1 MNSSPIKNL
10 LSFSLIMRS
19 IFLSNSHFR
28 IELIYAKYSAMIVEK
43 HKIQSDQPVI
53 KQLDEAA
60 INRIAAGEVIERPSS
75 AVKELIE
82 NSIDAGATNILVD
95 VSDGG
100 KTLIRVTDDGCG
112 MTPTDLPLAVSRHAT
127 SKLKS
132 NDLFN
137 ISTFGFRGEALPSLG
152 AVSRL
157 NIKTK
162 GVKTEAAELTVD
174 AGLVSKIKPIALNRG
189 AVIELRDLFYAT
201 PARLKFLR
209 TDRTE
214 LKEINKI
221 IKSLSIAYPSI
232 SFKLRDISQ
241 NKDRLLF
248 SVVSETGAPE
258 EALKQRIS
266 RVLDQSF
273 IDNSCV
279 IKAERE
285 NFKLSGFVAL
295 PTFSRGST
303 NLQHI
308 YINQRPVKDKILIGA
323 VRAAYSDFLAKDRYP
338 AVVLF
343 LECNP
348 QFVDVNVHP
357 SKLEVRFR
365 EPGVV
370 RGLVISAI
378 RHALA
383 EAGHRSSSTIAG
395 AALGAI
401 QVNNSF
407 PKSLYQMDLDKSYP
421 VKLPPNEF
429 PESPETSQIDNV
441 RNQKFEELKT
451 PTGGFI
457 DNDREDQ
464 LSSQHPLGAARGQV
478 HENYIIAQTED
489 SVVIV
494 DQHAAHERLVYE
506 KLKKQME
513 ASSVVRQVLLIPEII
528 ELSSSDI
535 SSLIAEKEQLLKS
548 GLVLEEF
555 GENAVIIHETPALLG
570 DFNVESL
577 ILDILDELSN
587 SGNSEKLEEEITA
600 ILSRKACHGSI
611 RSGRRL
617 NQEEMNA
624 LLREMEVTPYSGQ
637 CNHGRPT
644 YIELKLKDIERLFGR
659 T

>member
-1 MNSSPIKNL
+1 
-10 LSFSLIMRS
+10 
-19 IFLSNSHFR
+19 
-28 IELIYAKYSAMIVEK
+28 MIVEK
-43 HKIQSDQPVI
+43 HKIQHNQPVI

-82 NSIDAGATNILVD
+82 NSIDAGATSILVD
-95 VSDGG
+95 VADGG

-127 SKLKS
+127 SKLNS

-162 GVKTEAAELTVD
+162 GMETDAAELTVD
-174 AGLVSKIKPIALNRG
+174 AGIISKIKPIALNQG

-214 LKEINKI
+214 LQEINKI
-221 IKSLSIAYPSI
+221 VKSLSIAYPYI

-248 SVVSETGAPE
+248 NTASETGANNT
-258 EALKQRIS
+258 ALKKRIS
-266 RVLDQSF
+266 RVLDPSF
-273 IDNSCV
+273 VENSCA

-285 NFKLSGFVAL
+285 NFKLSGYAAL

-308 YINQRPVKDKILIGA
+308 FINQRPVKDKILIGA
-323 VRAAYSDFLAKDRYP
+323 VKAAYSDFLAKDRYP

-343 LECNP
+343 LECDP
-348 QFVDVNVHP
+348 HFVDVNVHP

-365 EPGVV
+365 EPGLV

-383 EAGHRSSSTIAG
+383 EAGHRASSTIAG
-395 AALGAI
+395 SALGAI
-401 QVNNSF
+401 KVNNSF
-407 PKSLYQMDLDKSYP
+407 PSSVYQRE
-421 VKLPPNEF
+421 PNKNSFRNLAPDSIFKRVE
-429 PESPETSQIDNV
+429 PDQIDSFGNK
-441 RNQKFEELKT
+441 QFEELKT
-451 PTGGFI
+451 PTGSLGN
-457 DNDREDQ
+457 NDSEDQ
-464 LSSQHPLGAARGQV
+464 LSSQFPLGAARGQV

-506 KLKKQME
+506 KLKKQMA
-513 ASSVVRQVLLIPEII
+513 ASSVARQVLLIPEII

-535 SSLIAEKEQLLKS
+535 TTLITAKAQLFKS

-555 GENAVIIHETPALLG
+555 GDNAIIVHETPALLG
-570 DFNVESL
+570 DFNVKSL
-577 ILDILDELSN
+577 ILDIMDELSN
-587 SGNSEKLEEEITA
+587 SGNSKKLEEEITS
-600 ILSRKACHGSI
+600 ILSRTACHGSI

>member
-1 MNSSPIKNL
+1 MI
-10 LSFSLIMRS
+10 
-19 IFLSNSHFR
+19 
-28 IELIYAKYSAMIVEK
+28 IEE
-43 HKIQSDQPVI
+43 HKIQISQPVI

-82 NSIDAGATNILVD
+82 NSIDAGATNIDID
-95 VSDGG
+95 VADGG

-112 MTPTDLPLAVSRHAT
+112 MMPADLPLAVSRHAT
-127 SKLKS
+127 SKLNS

-189 AVIELRDLFYAT
+189 TVIELRDLFYAT

-214 LKEINKI
+214 LQEINKI

-248 SVVSETGAPE
+248 NVVSEKGVPE

-279 IKAERE
+279 VKAERE

-295 PTFSRGST
+295 PTYSRGST
-303 NLQHI
+303 NLQNI

-323 VRAAYSDFLAKDRYP
+323 IRAAYSDFLAKDRYP

-348 QFVDVNVHP
+348 KLVDVNVHP

-401 QVNNSF
+401 QANNTV
-407 PKSLYQMDLDKSYP
+407 PKSLYQMDLNKNSSE
-421 VKLPPNEF
+421 KIPPSGFLET
-429 PESPETSQIDNV
+429 SETSQIDNV
-441 RNQKFEELKT
+441 RNQKFNELKT
-451 PTGGFI
+451 PTGAFI
-457 DNDREDQ
+457 DHNREDH
-464 LSSQHPLGAARGQV
+464 LASQHPLGAARGQV

-513 ASSVVRQVLLIPEII
+513 ASNVVRQVLLIPEII
-528 ELSSSDI
+528 DLSNSDI
-535 SSLIAEKEQLLKS
+535 SILIDKKEQLLKS

-570 DFNVESL
+570 DFNVKSL
-577 ILDILDELSN
+577 ILDILDELSKN
-587 SGNSEKLEEEITA
+587 GSSEKLEEEITS

>member
-1 MNSSPIKNL
+1 
-10 LSFSLIMRS
+10 
-19 IFLSNSHFR
+19 
-28 IELIYAKYSAMIVEK
+28 MIVEK
-43 HKIQSDQPVI
+43 HKIQHNQPVI

-82 NSIDAGATNILVD
+82 NSIDAGATSILVD
-95 VSDGG
+95 VADGG

-112 MTPTDLPLAVSRHAT
+112 MTPADLPLAVSRHAT
-127 SKLKS
+127 SKLNS

-162 GVKTEAAELTVD
+162 GMETDAAELTVD
-174 AGLVSKIKPIALNRG
+174 AGIISKIKPIALNQG

-214 LKEINKI
+214 LQEINKI
-221 IKSLSIAYPSI
+221 VKSLSIAYPYI

-248 SVVSETGAPE
+248 DTASETGANDT
-258 EALKQRIS
+258 ALKKRIS
-266 RVLDQSF
+266 RVLDPSF
-273 IDNSCV
+273 VENSCV

-285 NFKLSGFVAL
+285 NFKLSGYAAL

-308 YINQRPVKDKILIGA
+308 FINQRPVKDKILIGA
-323 VRAAYSDFLAKDRYP
+323 VKAAYSDFLAKDRYP

-343 LECNP
+343 LECDP
-348 QFVDVNVHP
+348 HFVDVNVHP

-365 EPGVV
+365 EPGLV

-383 EAGHRSSSTIAG
+383 EAGHRASSTIAG
-395 AALGAI
+395 TALGAI
-401 QVNNSF
+401 KVNNSF
-407 PKSLYQMDLDKSYP
+407 PSSVYQRE
-421 VKLPPNEF
+421 PNKNSFRNLAPDSIFKRVE
-429 PESPETSQIDNV
+429 PDQIDSFG
-441 RNQKFEELKT
+441 NQQFEELKT
-451 PTGGFI
+451 PTGSLGN
-457 DNDREDQ
+457 NDSEDQ
-464 LSSQHPLGAARGQV
+464 LSSQFPLGAARGQV

-506 KLKKQME
+506 KLKKQMA
-513 ASSVVRQVLLIPEII
+513 ASSVARQVLLIPEII

-535 SSLIAEKEQLLKS
+535 TTLITAKAQLFKS

-555 GENAVIIHETPALLG
+555 GDNAIIVHETPALLG
-570 DFNVESL
+570 DFNVKSL
-577 ILDILDELSN
+577 ILDIMDELSN
-587 SGNSEKLEEEITA
+587 SGNSKKLEEEITS
-600 ILSRKACHGSI
+600 ILSRTACHGSI

>member
-1 MNSSPIKNL
+1 
-10 LSFSLIMRS
+10 
-19 IFLSNSHFR
+19 
-28 IELIYAKYSAMIVEK
+28 MIVEK
-43 HKIQSDQPVI
+43 HKIQNVQPVI

-75 AVKELIE
+75 AIKELIE
-82 NSIDAGATNILVD
+82 NSIDAGAKNIDVD
-95 VSDGG
+95 VADGG
-100 KTLIRVTDDGCG
+100 KTLIRVIDDGCG
-112 MTPTDLPLAVSRHAT
+112 MTPADLPLAVSRHAT
-127 SKLKS
+127 SKLNS

-162 GVKTEAAELTVD
+162 GVKTEAAELTID
-174 AGLVSKIKPIALNRG
+174 AGLVSKIKPIALNKG
-189 AVIELRDLFYAT
+189 TVIELRDLFYAT

-214 LKEINKI
+214 LQEINKI

-232 SFKLRDISQ
+232 SFKLRDISN

-248 SVVSETGAPE
+248 NVVSEKGVPE

-273 IDNSCV
+273 IDNSCMV
-279 IKAERE
+279 KADRE
-285 NFKLSGFVAL
+285 NFRLSGFVAL

-343 LECNP
+343 LECHP

-395 AALGAI
+395 AALGAL
-401 QVNNSF
+401 QANNTF
-407 PKSLYQMDLDKSYP
+407 PKSLYQMDLNKNGP
-421 VKLPPNEF
+421 AKLSLNRLL
-429 PESPETSQIDNV
+429 ESPETSQIDRV
-441 RNQKFEELKT
+441 IDQEFDELKA
-451 PTGGFI
+451 PNGSFI
-457 DNDREDQ
+457 DNDIKDQ
-464 LSSQHPLGAARGQV
+464 KSSQYPLGAARGQV

-528 ELSSSDI
+528 ELSNSDI
-535 SSLIAEKEQLLKS
+535 SILIDKKKQLLKY
-548 GLVLEEF
+548 GLILEEF
-555 GENAVIIHETPALLG
+555 GENAIVIRETPAILG

-587 SGNSEKLEEEITA
+587 SENSEKLHEQITS
-600 ILSRKACHGSI
+600 ILSRKACHASI

-624 LLREMEVTPYSGQ
+624 LLREMEITPYSGQ

>member
-1 MNSSPIKNL
+1 
-10 LSFSLIMRS
+10 
-19 IFLSNSHFR
+19 
-28 IELIYAKYSAMIVEK
+28 MIIEK
-43 HKIQSDQPVI
+43 HKMQIVQPVI

-82 NSIDAGATNILVD
+82 NSIDAGAKNIDVD
-95 VSDGG
+95 VADGG
-100 KTLIRVTDDGCG
+100 KTLIRIIDDGCG
-112 MTPTDLPLAVSRHAT
+112 MTPTDLPLAISRHAT

-152 AVSRL
+152 AVGRL

-162 GVKTEAAELTVD
+162 GVKSEAAELTVD
-174 AGLVSKIKPIALNRG
+174 AGLVSKIKPIALNKG

-214 LKEINKI
+214 LQEINKI
-221 IKSLSIAYPSI
+221 IKGLSIAYPSI
-232 SFKLRDISQ
+232 SFKLRDISH

-248 SVVSETGAPE
+248 NVVSEKGVPE

-266 RVLDQSF
+266 SVLDQSF

-279 IKAERE
+279 VKAERE

-295 PTFSRGST
+295 PTYSRGST

-308 YINQRPVKDKILIGA
+308 YINQRPVKDKILVGA

-348 QFVDVNVHP
+348 KFVDVNVHP

-401 QVNNSF
+401 QANNTV
-407 PKSLYQMDLDKSYP
+407 PKSLYQIPCFVLG
-421 VKLPPNEF
+421 L
-429 PESPETSQIDNV
+429 SQ
-441 RNQKFEELKT
+441 E
-451 PTGGFI
+451 
-457 DNDREDQ
+457 
-464 LSSQHPLGAARGQV
+464 H
-478 HENYIIAQTED
+478 
-489 SVVIV
+489 
-494 DQHAAHERLVYE
+494 
-506 KLKKQME
+506 
-513 ASSVVRQVLLIPEII
+513 
-528 ELSSSDI
+528 
-535 SSLIAEKEQLLKS
+535 
-548 GLVLEEF
+548 
-555 GENAVIIHETPALLG
+555 
-570 DFNVESL
+570 
-577 ILDILDELSN
+577 
-587 SGNSEKLEEEITA
+587 
-600 ILSRKACHGSI
+600 
-611 RSGRRL
+611 
-617 NQEEMNA
+617 
-624 LLREMEVTPYSGQ
+624 
-637 CNHGRPT
+637 
-644 YIELKLKDIERLFGR
+644 
-659 T
+659 

>member
-1 MNSSPIKNL
+1 
-10 LSFSLIMRS
+10 
-19 IFLSNSHFR
+19 
-28 IELIYAKYSAMIVEK
+28 
-43 HKIQSDQPVI
+43 
-53 KQLDEAA
+53 
-60 INRIAAGEVIERPSS
+60 
-75 AVKELIE
+75 
-82 NSIDAGATNILVD
+82 
-95 VSDGG
+95 
-100 KTLIRVTDDGCG
+100 

-127 SKLKS
+127 SKLNS

-162 GVKTEAAELTVD
+162 GMETDAAELTVD
-174 AGLVSKIKPIALNRG
+174 AGIISKIKPIALNQG

-214 LKEINKI
+214 LQEINKI
-221 IKSLSIAYPSI
+221 VKSLSIAYPYI

-248 SVVSETGAPE
+248 NTASETGANNT
-258 EALKQRIS
+258 ALKKRIS
-266 RVLDQSF
+266 RVLDPSF
-273 IDNSCV
+273 VENSCV

-285 NFKLSGFVAL
+285 NFKLSGYAAL

-308 YINQRPVKDKILIGA
+308 FINQRPVKDKILIGA
-323 VRAAYSDFLAKDRYP
+323 VKAAYSDFLAKDRYP

-343 LECNP
+343 LECDP
-348 QFVDVNVHP
+348 HFVDVNVHP

-365 EPGVV
+365 EPGLV

-383 EAGHRSSSTIAG
+383 EAGHRASSTIAG
-395 AALGAI
+395 TALGAI
-401 QVNNSF
+401 KVNNSF
-407 PKSLYQMDLDKSYP
+407 PSSVYQRE
-421 VKLPPNEF
+421 PNKNSFRNLAPDSIFKRVE
-429 PESPETSQIDNV
+429 PDQIDSFG
-441 RNQKFEELKT
+441 NQQFEELKT
-451 PTGGFI
+451 PTGSLVN
-457 DNDREDQ
+457 NDSEDQ
-464 LSSQHPLGAARGQV
+464 LSSQFPLGAARGQV

-506 KLKKQME
+506 KLKKQIA
-513 ASSVVRQVLLIPEII
+513 ASSVARQVLLIPEII

-535 SSLIAEKEQLLKS
+535 TTLITAKAQLFKS

-555 GENAVIIHETPALLG
+555 GDNAIIVHETPALLG
-570 DFNVESL
+570 DFNVKSL
-577 ILDILDELSN
+577 ILDIMDELSN
-587 SGNSEKLEEEITA
+587 SGNSKKLEEEITS
-600 ILSRKACHGSI
+600 ILSRTACHGSI

>member
-1 MNSSPIKNL
+1 
-10 LSFSLIMRS
+10 
-19 IFLSNSHFR
+19 
-28 IELIYAKYSAMIVEK
+28 MIVEK
-43 HKIQSDQPVI
+43 HKIQHNQPVI

-82 NSIDAGATNILVD
+82 NSIDAGATSILVD
-95 VSDGG
+95 VADGG

-112 MTPTDLPLAVSRHAT
+112 MTPADLPLAVSRHAT
-127 SKLKS
+127 SKLNS

-162 GVKTEAAELTVD
+162 GMETDAAELTVD
-174 AGLVSKIKPIALNRG
+174 AGIISKIKPIALNQG

-214 LKEINKI
+214 LQEINKI
-221 IKSLSIAYPSI
+221 VKSLSIAYPYI

-248 SVVSETGAPE
+248 NTASETGANNT
-258 EALKQRIS
+258 ALKKRIS
-266 RVLDQSF
+266 RVLDPSF
-273 IDNSCV
+273 VENSCV

-285 NFKLSGFVAL
+285 NFKLSGYAAL

-308 YINQRPVKDKILIGA
+308 FINQRPVKDKILIGA
-323 VRAAYSDFLAKDRYP
+323 VKAAYSDFLAKDRYP

-343 LECNP
+343 LECDP
-348 QFVDVNVHP
+348 HFVDVNVHP

-365 EPGVV
+365 EPGLV

-383 EAGHRSSSTIAG
+383 EAGHRASSTIAG
-395 AALGAI
+395 TALGAI
-401 QVNNSF
+401 KVNNSF
-407 PKSLYQMDLDKSYP
+407 PSSVYQRE
-421 VKLPPNEF
+421 PNKNSFRNLAPDSIFKRVE
-429 PESPETSQIDNV
+429 PDQIDSFG
-441 RNQKFEELKT
+441 NQQFEELKT
-451 PTGGFI
+451 PTGSLGN
-457 DNDREDQ
+457 NDSEDQ
-464 LSSQHPLGAARGQV
+464 LSSQFPLGAARGQV

-506 KLKKQME
+506 KLKKQMA
-513 ASSVVRQVLLIPEII
+513 ASSVARQVLLIPEII

-535 SSLIAEKEQLLKS
+535 TTLITAKAQLFKS

-555 GENAVIIHETPALLG
+555 GDNAIIVHETPALLG
-570 DFNVESL
+570 DFNVKSL
-577 ILDILDELSN
+577 ILDIMDELSN
-587 SGNSEKLEEEITA
+587 SGNSKKLEEEITS
-600 ILSRKACHGSI
+600 ILSRTACHGSI

>member
-1 MNSSPIKNL
+1 
-10 LSFSLIMRS
+10 
-19 IFLSNSHFR
+19 
-28 IELIYAKYSAMIVEK
+28 MIVDK
-43 HKIQSDQPVI
+43 HKIQNVQPVI

-75 AVKELIE
+75 AIKELIE
-82 NSIDAGATNILVD
+82 NSIDAGAKNIDVD
-95 VSDGG
+95 VADGG
-100 KTLIRVTDDGCG
+100 KTLIRVIDDGCG
-112 MTPTDLPLAVSRHAT
+112 MTPADLPLAVSRHAT
-127 SKLKS
+127 SKLNS

-162 GVKTEAAELTVD
+162 GVKTEAAELTID
-174 AGLVSKIKPIALNRG
+174 AGLVSKIKPIALNKG
-189 AVIELRDLFYAT
+189 TVIELRDLFYAT

-214 LKEINKI
+214 LQEINKI

-232 SFKLRDISQ
+232 SFKLRDISN

-248 SVVSETGAPE
+248 NVVSEKGVPE

-273 IDNSCV
+273 IDNSCMV
-279 IKAERE
+279 KADRE
-285 NFKLSGFVAL
+285 NFRLSGFVAL

-343 LECNP
+343 LECHP

-378 RHALA
+378 RYALA

-395 AALGAI
+395 AALGAL
-401 QVNNSF
+401 QANNTF
-407 PKSLYQMDLDKSYP
+407 PKSLYQMDLNKNGP
-421 VKLPPNEF
+421 AKLSLNRLL
-429 PESPETSQIDNV
+429 ESPETSQIDRV
-441 RNQKFEELKT
+441 IDQEFDELKA
-451 PTGGFI
+451 PNGSFI
-457 DNDREDQ
+457 DNDIKDQ
-464 LSSQHPLGAARGQV
+464 KSSQYPLGAARGQV

-528 ELSSSDI
+528 ELSNSDI
-535 SSLIAEKEQLLKS
+535 SILIDKKEQLLKY

-555 GENAVIIHETPALLG
+555 GENAIIIRETPAILG

-587 SGNSEKLEEEITA
+587 SENSEKLHEQITS

-624 LLREMEVTPYSGQ
+624 LLREMEITPYSGQ

>member
-1 MNSSPIKNL
+1 
-10 LSFSLIMRS
+10 
-19 IFLSNSHFR
+19 
-28 IELIYAKYSAMIVEK
+28 MIVEK
-43 HKIQSDQPVI
+43 HKIQHNQPVI

-82 NSIDAGATNILVD
+82 NSIDAGATSILVD
-95 VSDGG
+95 VADGG

-112 MTPTDLPLAVSRHAT
+112 MTPADLPLAVSRHAT
-127 SKLKS
+127 SKLNS

-162 GVKTEAAELTVD
+162 GMETDAAELTVD
-174 AGLVSKIKPIALNRG
+174 AGIISKIKPIALNQG

-214 LKEINKI
+214 LQEINKI
-221 IKSLSIAYPSI
+221 VKSLSIAYPYI
-232 SFKLRDISQ
+232 SFKLRDISH

-248 SVVSETGAPE
+248 DTASETGANDT
-258 EALKQRIS
+258 ALKKRIS
-266 RVLDQSF
+266 RVLDPSF
-273 IDNSCV
+273 VENSCV

-285 NFKLSGFVAL
+285 NFKLSGYAAL

-308 YINQRPVKDKILIGA
+308 FINQRPVKDKILIGA
-323 VRAAYSDFLAKDRYP
+323 VKAAYSDFLAKDRYP

-343 LECNP
+343 LECDP
-348 QFVDVNVHP
+348 HFVDANVHP

-365 EPGVV
+365 EPGLV

-383 EAGHRSSSTIAG
+383 EAGHRASSTIAG
-395 AALGAI
+395 TALGAI
-401 QVNNSF
+401 KVNNSF
-407 PKSLYQMDLDKSYP
+407 PSSVYQRE
-421 VKLPPNEF
+421 PNKNSFRNLAPDSIFKRVE
-429 PESPETSQIDNV
+429 PDQIDSFG
-441 RNQKFEELKT
+441 NQQFEELKT
-451 PTGGFI
+451 PTGSLAN
-457 DNDREDQ
+457 NDSEDQ
-464 LSSQHPLGAARGQV
+464 LSSQFPLGAARGQV

-506 KLKKQME
+506 KLKKQMA
-513 ASSVVRQVLLIPEII
+513 ASSVARQVLLIPEII

-535 SSLIAEKEQLLKS
+535 TTLITAKAQLFKS

-555 GENAVIIHETPALLG
+555 GDNAIIVHETPALLG
-570 DFNVESL
+570 DFNVKSL
-577 ILDILDELSN
+577 ILDIMDELSN
-587 SGNSEKLEEEITA
+587 SGNSKKLEEEITS
-600 ILSRKACHGSI
+600 ILSRTACHGSI

>member
-1 MNSSPIKNL
+1 
-10 LSFSLIMRS
+10 
-19 IFLSNSHFR
+19 
-28 IELIYAKYSAMIVEK
+28 MIVEK
-43 HKIQSDQPVI
+43 HKIQHNQPVI

-82 NSIDAGATNILVD
+82 NSIDAGATSILVD
-95 VSDGG
+95 VADGG

-127 SKLKS
+127 SKLNS

-162 GVKTEAAELTVD
+162 GMETDAAELTVD
-174 AGLVSKIKPIALNRG
+174 AGIISKIKPIALNQG

-214 LKEINKI
+214 LQEINKI
-221 IKSLSIAYPSI
+221 VKSLSIAYPYI

-248 SVVSETGAPE
+248 NTASETGANNT
-258 EALKQRIS
+258 ALKKRIS
-266 RVLDQSF
+266 RVLDPSF
-273 IDNSCV
+273 VENSCV

-285 NFKLSGFVAL
+285 NFKLSGYAAL

-308 YINQRPVKDKILIGA
+308 FINQRPVKDKILIGA
-323 VRAAYSDFLAKDRYP
+323 VKAAYSDFLAKDRYP

-343 LECNP
+343 LECDP
-348 QFVDVNVHP
+348 HFVDVNVHP

-365 EPGVV
+365 EPGLV

-383 EAGHRSSSTIAG
+383 EAGHRASSTIAG
-395 AALGAI
+395 TALGAI
-401 QVNNSF
+401 KVNNSF
-407 PKSLYQMDLDKSYP
+407 PSSVYQRE
-421 VKLPPNEF
+421 PNKNSFRNLAPDSIFKRVE
-429 PESPETSQIDNV
+429 PDQIDSFG
-441 RNQKFEELKT
+441 NQQFEELKT
-451 PTGGFI
+451 PTGSLAN
-457 DNDREDQ
+457 NDSEDQ
-464 LSSQHPLGAARGQV
+464 LSSQFPLGAARGQV

-506 KLKKQME
+506 KLKKQMA
-513 ASSVVRQVLLIPEII
+513 ASSVARQVLLIPEII

-535 SSLIAEKEQLLKS
+535 TTLITAKAQLFKS

-555 GENAVIIHETPALLG
+555 GENAIIVHETPALLG
-570 DFNVESL
+570 DFNVKSL
-577 ILDILDELSN
+577 ILDIMDELSN
-587 SGNSEKLEEEITA
+587 SGNSKKLEEEITS
-600 ILSRKACHGSI
+600 ILSRTACHGSI

>member
-1 MNSSPIKNL
+1 
-10 LSFSLIMRS
+10 
-19 IFLSNSHFR
+19 
-28 IELIYAKYSAMIVEK
+28 MIVEK
-43 HKIQSDQPVI
+43 HKIQNDQPVI

-82 NSIDAGATNILVD
+82 NSIDAGATSILVD
-95 VSDGG
+95 VADGG

-127 SKLKS
+127 SKLNS

-162 GVKTEAAELTVD
+162 GMETDAAELTID
-174 AGLVSKIKPIALNRG
+174 AGIISKIKPIALNQG
-189 AVIELRDLFYAT
+189 SVIELRDLFYAT

-214 LKEINKI
+214 LQEINKI
-221 IKSLSIAYPSI
+221 VKSLSIAYPYI

-248 SVVSETGAPE
+248 NTASETGANDA
-258 EALKQRIS
+258 ALKKRIS
-266 RVLDQSF
+266 TVVDSSF
-273 IDNSCV
+273 VENSCA

-285 NFKLSGFVAL
+285 NFKLSGYAAL
-295 PTFSRGST
+295 PTFFFFLT

-308 YINQRPVKDKILIGA
+308 FINQRPVKDKILIGA
-323 VRAAYSDFLAKDRYP
+323 VKAAYSDFLAKDRYP

-348 QFVDVNVHP
+348 HFVDVNVHP

-365 EPGVV
+365 EPGIV

-383 EAGHRSSSTIAG
+383 EAGHRASSTIAG
-395 AALGAI
+395 TALGAI
-401 QVNNSF
+401 KVKNFF
-407 PKSLYQMDLDKSYP
+407 PNSLYQMDQNKNGFGNPAPDSI
-421 VKLPPNEF
+421 F
-429 PESPETSQIDNV
+429 ESVEPSQIDSFG
-441 RNQKFEELKT
+441 NQQFKELET
-451 PTGGFI
+451 PTGSFAN
-457 DNDREDQ
+457 NDSEGQ
-464 LSSQHPLGAARGQV
+464 LSSQFPLGAARGQV
-478 HENYIIAQTED
+478 HENYIIAQTKD

-494 DQHAAHERLVYE
+494 DQHAAHERLIYE
-506 KLKKQME
+506 KLKKQMA
-513 ASSVVRQVLLIPEII
+513 ASSVTRQVLLIPEII

-535 SSLIAEKEQLLKS
+535 TILIVAKAQLFKT

-555 GENAVIIHETPALLG
+555 GDNAIIVHETPALLG
-570 DFNVESL
+570 DFNVKSL

-587 SGNSEKLEEEITA
+587 SGNSKKLEEEITS

>member
-1 MNSSPIKNL
+1 
-10 LSFSLIMRS
+10 
-19 IFLSNSHFR
+19 
-28 IELIYAKYSAMIVEK
+28 MIIEK
-43 HKIQSDQPVI
+43 HKIQSGQPVI

-82 NSIDAGATNILVD
+82 NSIDAGATNIDID
-95 VSDGG
+95 VADGG

-112 MTPTDLPLAVSRHAT
+112 MMPADLPLAVSRHAT
-127 SKLKS
+127 SKLNS

-157 NIKTK
+157 NIKAK

-214 LKEINKI
+214 LQEINKI

-248 SVVSETGAPE
+248 NVVSEKGVPE

-279 IKAERE
+279 VKAERE

-295 PTFSRGST
+295 PTYSRGST
-303 NLQHI
+303 NLQNI

-323 VRAAYSDFLAKDRYP
+323 IRAAYSDFLAKDRYP

-348 QFVDVNVHP
+348 KFVDVNVHP

-401 QVNNSF
+401 QANNTV
-407 PKSLYQMDLDKSYP
+407 PKSLYQMDLNKNGSA
-421 VKLPPNEF
+421 KIPPIGFLET
-429 PESPETSQIDNV
+429 SETSQIDNV
-441 RNQKFEELKT
+441 RNQKFNELKT
-451 PTGGFI
+451 PTGAFI
-457 DNDREDQ
+457 DHNREDH
-464 LSSQHPLGAARGQV
+464 LASQHPLGAARGQV

-513 ASSVVRQVLLIPEII
+513 ASNVVRQVLLIPEII
-528 ELSSSDI
+528 DLSNSDI
-535 SSLIAEKEQLLKS
+535 SILIDKKEQLLKS

-570 DFNVESL
+570 DFNVKSL
-577 ILDILDELSN
+577 ILDILDELSKN
-587 SGNSEKLEEEITA
+587 GSSEKLEEEITS

>member
-1 MNSSPIKNL
+1 MI
-10 LSFSLIMRS
+10 
-19 IFLSNSHFR
+19 
-28 IELIYAKYSAMIVEK
+28 IEE
-43 HKIQSDQPVI
+43 HKIQSGQPVI

-82 NSIDAGATNILVD
+82 NSIDAGATNIDID
-95 VSDGG
+95 VADGG

-112 MTPTDLPLAVSRHAT
+112 MMPAYLPLAVSRHAT
-127 SKLKS
+127 SKLNS

-189 AVIELRDLFYAT
+189 TVIELRDLFYAT

-214 LKEINKI
+214 LQEINKI

-248 SVVSETGAPE
+248 NVVSEKGVPE

-279 IKAERE
+279 VKAERE

-295 PTFSRGST
+295 PTYSRGST
-303 NLQHI
+303 NLQNI

-323 VRAAYSDFLAKDRYP
+323 IRAAYSDFLAKDRYP

-343 LECNP
+343 LKCNP
-348 QFVDVNVHP
+348 KLVDVNVHP

-401 QVNNSF
+401 QANNTV
-407 PKSLYQMDLDKSYP
+407 PKSLYQMDLNKNSSA
-421 VKLPPNEF
+421 KIPPSGFLET
-429 PESPETSQIDNV
+429 SETSQIDNV
-441 RNQKFEELKT
+441 RNQKFNELKT
-451 PTGGFI
+451 PTGAFI
-457 DNDREDQ
+457 DHNREDH
-464 LSSQHPLGAARGQV
+464 LASQHPLGAARGQV

-513 ASSVVRQVLLIPEII
+513 ASNVGRQVLLIPEII
-528 ELSSSDI
+528 DLSNSDVSI
-535 SSLIAEKEQLLKS
+535 LIDKKEQLLKS

-570 DFNVESL
+570 DFNVKSL
-577 ILDILDELSN
+577 ILDILDELSKN
-587 SGNSEKLEEEITA
+587 GSSEKLEEEITS

>member
-1 MNSSPIKNL
+1 
-10 LSFSLIMRS
+10 
-19 IFLSNSHFR
+19 
-28 IELIYAKYSAMIVEK
+28 MIVEK
-43 HKIQSDQPVI
+43 HKIQHNQPVI

-82 NSIDAGATNILVD
+82 NSIDAGATSILVD
-95 VSDGG
+95 VADGG

-127 SKLKS
+127 SKLNS

-162 GVKTEAAELTVD
+162 GMETDAAELTVD
-174 AGLVSKIKPIALNRG
+174 AGIISKIKPIALNQG

-214 LKEINKI
+214 LQEINKI
-221 IKSLSIAYPSI
+221 VKSLSIAYPYI

-248 SVVSETGAPE
+248 NTASETGANNT
-258 EALKQRIS
+258 ALKKRIS
-266 RVLDQSF
+266 RVLDPSF
-273 IDNSCV
+273 VENSCA

-285 NFKLSGFVAL
+285 NFKLSGYAAL

-308 YINQRPVKDKILIGA
+308 FINQRPVKDKILIGA
-323 VRAAYSDFLAKDRYP
+323 VKAAYSDFLAKDRYP

-343 LECNP
+343 LECDP
-348 QFVDVNVHP
+348 HFVDVNVHP

-365 EPGVV
+365 EPGLV

-383 EAGHRSSSTIAG
+383 EAGHRASSTIAG
-395 AALGAI
+395 TALGAI
-401 QVNNSF
+401 KVNNSF
-407 PKSLYQMDLDKSYP
+407 PSSVYQRE
-421 VKLPPNEF
+421 PNKNSFRNLAPDSIFKRVE
-429 PESPETSQIDNV
+429 PDQIDSFG
-441 RNQKFEELKT
+441 NQQFEELKT
-451 PTGGFI
+451 PTGSLAN
-457 DNDREDQ
+457 NDSEDQ
-464 LSSQHPLGAARGQV
+464 LSSQFPLGAARGQV

-506 KLKKQME
+506 KLKKQMA
-513 ASSVVRQVLLIPEII
+513 ASSVARQVLLIPEII

-535 SSLIAEKEQLLKS
+535 TTLITAKAQLFKS

-555 GENAVIIHETPALLG
+555 GDNAIIVHETPALLG
-570 DFNVESL
+570 DFNVKSL
-577 ILDILDELSN
+577 ILDIMDELSN
-587 SGNSEKLEEEITA
+587 SGNSKKLEEEITS
-600 ILSRKACHGSI
+600 ILSRTACHGSI

>member
-1 MNSSPIKNL
+1 
-10 LSFSLIMRS
+10 
-19 IFLSNSHFR
+19 
-28 IELIYAKYSAMIVEK
+28 MIVEK
-43 HKIQSDQPVI
+43 HKIQQNQPVI

-82 NSIDAGATNILVD
+82 NSIDAGATSILVD
-95 VSDGG
+95 VADGG

-127 SKLKS
+127 SKLNS

-162 GVKTEAAELTVD
+162 GMETDAAELTVD
-174 AGLVSKIKPIALNRG
+174 AGIISKIKPIALNQG

-214 LKEINKI
+214 LQEINKI
-221 IKSLSIAYPSI
+221 VKSLSIAYPYI

-248 SVVSETGAPE
+248 NTASETGANNT
-258 EALKQRIS
+258 ALKKRIS
-266 RVLDQSF
+266 RVLDPSF
-273 IDNSCV
+273 VENSCV

-285 NFKLSGFVAL
+285 NFKLSGYAAL

-308 YINQRPVKDKILIGA
+308 FINQRPVKDKILIGA
-323 VRAAYSDFLAKDRYP
+323 VKAAYSDFLAKDRYP

-343 LECNP
+343 LECDP
-348 QFVDVNVHP
+348 HFVDVNVHP

-365 EPGVV
+365 EPGLV

-383 EAGHRSSSTIAG
+383 EAGHRASSTIAG
-395 AALGAI
+395 TALGAI
-401 QVNNSF
+401 KVNNSF
-407 PKSLYQMDLDKSYP
+407 PSSVYQRE
-421 VKLPPNEF
+421 PNKNSFRNLAPDSIFKRVE
-429 PESPETSQIDNV
+429 PDQIDSFG
-441 RNQKFEELKT
+441 NQQFEELKT
-451 PTGGFI
+451 PTGSLG
-457 DNDREDQ
+457 NNESEDQ
-464 LSSQHPLGAARGQV
+464 LSSQFPLGAARGQV

-506 KLKKQME
+506 KLKKQIA
-513 ASSVVRQVLLIPEII
+513 ASSVARQVLLIPEII

-535 SSLIAEKEQLLKS
+535 TTLITAKAQLFKS

-555 GENAVIIHETPALLG
+555 GDNAIIVHETPALLG
-570 DFNVESL
+570 DFNVKSL
-577 ILDILDELSN
+577 ILDIMDELSN
-587 SGNSEKLEEEITA
+587 SGNSKKLEEEITS
-600 ILSRKACHGSI
+600 ILSRTACHGSI

>member
-1 MNSSPIKNL
+1 
-10 LSFSLIMRS
+10 
-19 IFLSNSHFR
+19 
-28 IELIYAKYSAMIVEK
+28 MIVEK
-43 HKIQSDQPVI
+43 HKIQHNQPVI

-82 NSIDAGATNILVD
+82 NSIDAGATSILVD
-95 VSDGG
+95 VADGG
-100 KTLIRVTDDGCG
+100 KTLIRVTDNGCG

-127 SKLKS
+127 SKLNS

-162 GVKTEAAELTVD
+162 GMETDAAELTVD
-174 AGLVSKIKPIALNRG
+174 AGIISKIKPIALNQG

-214 LKEINKI
+214 LQEINKI
-221 IKSLSIAYPSI
+221 VKSLSIAYPYI

-248 SVVSETGAPE
+248 ETASETGANDT
-258 EALKQRIS
+258 ALKKRIS
-266 RVLDQSF
+266 RVLDPSF
-273 IDNSCV
+273 VENSCA

-285 NFKLSGFVAL
+285 NFKLSGYAAL

-308 YINQRPVKDKILIGA
+308 FINQRPVKDKILIGA
-323 VRAAYSDFLAKDRYP
+323 VKAAYSDFLAKDRYP

-343 LECNP
+343 LECDP
-348 QFVDVNVHP
+348 HFVDVNVHP

-365 EPGVV
+365 EPGLV

-383 EAGHRSSSTIAG
+383 EAGHRASSTIAG
-395 AALGAI
+395 TALGAI
-401 QVNNSF
+401 KVNNSF
-407 PKSLYQMDLDKSYP
+407 PSSVYQRE
-421 VKLPPNEF
+421 PNKNSFRNLAPDSIFKRVE
-429 PESPETSQIDNV
+429 PDQIDSFG
-441 RNQKFEELKT
+441 NQQFEELKT
-451 PTGGFI
+451 PTGSLAN
-457 DNDREDQ
+457 NDSEDQ
-464 LSSQHPLGAARGQV
+464 LSSQFPLGAARGQV

-506 KLKKQME
+506 KLKKQMA
-513 ASSVVRQVLLIPEII
+513 ASSVARQVLLIPEII

-535 SSLIAEKEQLLKS
+535 TTLITAKAQLFKS
-548 GLVLEEF
+548 GLVLEKF
-555 GENAVIIHETPALLG
+555 GDSAVIVHETPALLG
-570 DFNVESL
+570 DFNVKSL
-577 ILDILDELSN
+577 ILDIMDELSN
-587 SGNSEKLEEEITA
+587 SGNSKKLEEEITS
-600 ILSRKACHGSI
+600 ILSRTACHGSI

>member
-1 MNSSPIKNL
+1 
-10 LSFSLIMRS
+10 
-19 IFLSNSHFR
+19 
-28 IELIYAKYSAMIVEK
+28 MIVEK
-43 HKIQSDQPVI
+43 HKIQHNQPVI

-82 NSIDAGATNILVD
+82 NSIDAGATSILVD
-95 VSDGG
+95 VADGG

-127 SKLKS
+127 SKLNS

-162 GVKTEAAELTVD
+162 GMETDAAELTVD
-174 AGLVSKIKPIALNRG
+174 AGIISKIKPIALNQG

-214 LKEINKI
+214 LQEINKI
-221 IKSLSIAYPSI
+221 VKSLSIAYPYI

-248 SVVSETGAPE
+248 DTASETGANDT
-258 EALKQRIS
+258 ALKKRIS
-266 RVLDQSF
+266 RVLDPSF
-273 IDNSCV
+273 VENSCA

-285 NFKLSGFVAL
+285 NFKLSGYAAL

-308 YINQRPVKDKILIGA
+308 FINQRPVKDKILIGA
-323 VRAAYSDFLAKDRYP
+323 VKAAYSDFLAKDRYP

-343 LECNP
+343 LECDP
-348 QFVDVNVHP
+348 HFVDVNVHP

-365 EPGVV
+365 EPGLV

-383 EAGHRSSSTIAG
+383 EAGHRASSTIAG
-395 AALGAI
+395 TALGAI
-401 QVNNSF
+401 KVNNSF
-407 PKSLYQMDLDKSYP
+407 PSSVYQRE
-421 VKLPPNEF
+421 PNKNSFRNLAPDSIFKRVE
-429 PESPETSQIDNV
+429 PDQIDSFG
-441 RNQKFEELKT
+441 NQQFEELKT
-451 PTGGFI
+451 PTGSLGN
-457 DNDREDQ
+457 NDSEDQ
-464 LSSQHPLGAARGQV
+464 LSSQFPLGAARGQV

-506 KLKKQME
+506 KLKKQMA
-513 ASSVVRQVLLIPEII
+513 ASSVARQVLLIPEII

-535 SSLIAEKEQLLKS
+535 TTLITAKAQLFKS

-555 GENAVIIHETPALLG
+555 GDNAIIVHETPALLG
-570 DFNVESL
+570 DFNVKSL
-577 ILDILDELSN
+577 ILDIMDELSN
-587 SGNSEKLEEEITA
+587 SGNSKKLEEEITS
-600 ILSRKACHGSI
+600 ILSRTACHGSI

>member
-1 MNSSPIKNL
+1 
-10 LSFSLIMRS
+10 
-19 IFLSNSHFR
+19 
-28 IELIYAKYSAMIVEK
+28 MIVEK
-43 HKIQSDQPVI
+43 HKIQHNQPVI
-53 KQLDEAA
+53 NQLDEAA

-82 NSIDAGATNILVD
+82 NSIDAGATSILVD
-95 VSDGG
+95 VADGG

-112 MTPTDLPLAVSRHAT
+112 MTPADLPLAVSRHAT
-127 SKLKS
+127 SKLNS

-162 GVKTEAAELTVD
+162 GMETDAAELTVD
-174 AGLVSKIKPIALNRG
+174 AGIISKIKPIALNQG

-214 LKEINKI
+214 LQEINKI
-221 IKSLSIAYPSI
+221 VKSLSIAYPYI

-248 SVVSETGAPE
+248 DTASETGANDT
-258 EALKQRIS
+258 ALKKRIS
-266 RVLDQSF
+266 RVLDPSF
-273 IDNSCV
+273 VENSCV

-285 NFKLSGFVAL
+285 NFKLSGYAAL

-308 YINQRPVKDKILIGA
+308 FINQRPVKDKILIGA
-323 VRAAYSDFLAKDRYP
+323 VKAAYSDFLAKDRYP

-343 LECNP
+343 LECDP
-348 QFVDVNVHP
+348 HFVDVNVHP

-365 EPGVV
+365 EPGLV

-383 EAGHRSSSTIAG
+383 EAGHRASSTIAG
-395 AALGAI
+395 TALGAI
-401 QVNNSF
+401 KVNNSF
-407 PKSLYQMDLDKSYP
+407 PSSVYQRE
-421 VKLPPNEF
+421 PNKNSFRNLAPDSIFKRVE
-429 PESPETSQIDNV
+429 PDQIDSFG
-441 RNQKFEELKT
+441 NQQFEELKT
-451 PTGGFI
+451 PTGSLAN
-457 DNDREDQ
+457 NDSEDQ
-464 LSSQHPLGAARGQV
+464 LSSQFPLGAARGQV

-506 KLKKQME
+506 KLKKQMA
-513 ASSVVRQVLLIPEII
+513 ASSVARQLLLIPEII

-535 SSLIAEKEQLLKS
+535 TTLITAKAQLFKS

-555 GENAVIIHETPALLG
+555 GDNAIIVHETPALLG
-570 DFNVESL
+570 DFNVKSL
-577 ILDILDELSN
+577 ILDIMDELSN
-587 SGNSEKLEEEITA
+587 SGNSKKLEEEITS
-600 ILSRKACHGSI
+600 ILSRTACHGSI

>member
-1 MNSSPIKNL
+1 
-10 LSFSLIMRS
+10 
-19 IFLSNSHFR
+19 
-28 IELIYAKYSAMIVEK
+28 MIVEK
-43 HKIQSDQPVI
+43 HKIQHNQPVI

-82 NSIDAGATNILVD
+82 NSIDAGATSILVD
-95 VSDGG
+95 VADGG

-112 MTPTDLPLAVSRHAT
+112 MTPADLPLAVSRHAT
-127 SKLKS
+127 SKLNS

-162 GVKTEAAELTVD
+162 GMETDAAELTVD
-174 AGLVSKIKPIALNRG
+174 AGIISKIKPIALNQG

-214 LKEINKI
+214 LQEINKI
-221 IKSLSIAYPSI
+221 VKSLSIAYPYI

-248 SVVSETGAPE
+248 DTASETGANDT
-258 EALKQRIS
+258 ALKKRIS
-266 RVLDQSF
+266 RVLDPSF
-273 IDNSCV
+273 VENSCA

-285 NFKLSGFVAL
+285 NFKLSGYAAL

-308 YINQRPVKDKILIGA
+308 FINQRPVKDKILIGA
-323 VRAAYSDFLAKDRYP
+323 VKAAYSDFLAKDRYP

-343 LECNP
+343 LECDP
-348 QFVDVNVHP
+348 HFVDVNVHP

-365 EPGVV
+365 EPGLV

-383 EAGHRSSSTIAG
+383 EAGHRASSTIAG
-395 AALGAI
+395 TALGAI
-401 QVNNSF
+401 KVNNSF
-407 PKSLYQMDLDKSYP
+407 PSSVYQRE
-421 VKLPPNEF
+421 PNKNSFRNLAPDSIFKRVE
-429 PESPETSQIDNV
+429 PDQIDSFG
-441 RNQKFEELKT
+441 NQQFEELKT
-451 PTGGFI
+451 PTGSLAN
-457 DNDREDQ
+457 NDSEDQ
-464 LSSQHPLGAARGQV
+464 LSSQFPLGAARGQV

-506 KLKKQME
+506 KLKKQMA
-513 ASSVVRQVLLIPEII
+513 ASSVARQVLLIPEII

-535 SSLIAEKEQLLKS
+535 TTLITAKAQLFKS

-555 GENAVIIHETPALLG
+555 GDNAIIVHETPALLG
-570 DFNVESL
+570 DFNVKSL
-577 ILDILDELSN
+577 ILDIMDELSN
-587 SGNSEKLEEEITA
+587 SGNSKKLEEEITS
-600 ILSRKACHGSI
+600 ILSRTACHGSI

>member
-1 MNSSPIKNL
+1 
-10 LSFSLIMRS
+10 
-19 IFLSNSHFR
+19 
-28 IELIYAKYSAMIVEK
+28 MIVEK
-43 HKIQSDQPVI
+43 HKIQHNQPVI

-82 NSIDAGATNILVD
+82 NSIDAGATSILVD
-95 VSDGG
+95 VADGG

-112 MTPTDLPLAVSRHAT
+112 MTPADLPLAVSRHAT
-127 SKLKS
+127 SKLNS

-162 GVKTEAAELTVD
+162 GMETDAAELTVD
-174 AGLVSKIKPIALNRG
+174 AGIISKIKPIALNQG

-214 LKEINKI
+214 LQEINKI
-221 IKSLSIAYPSI
+221 VKSLSIAYPYI

-248 SVVSETGAPE
+248 DTASETGANDT
-258 EALKQRIS
+258 ALKKRIS
-266 RVLDQSF
+266 RVLDPSF
-273 IDNSCV
+273 VENSCA

-285 NFKLSGFVAL
+285 NFKLSGYAAL

-308 YINQRPVKDKILIGA
+308 FINQRPVKDKILIGA
-323 VRAAYSDFLAKDRYP
+323 VKAAYSDFLAKDRYP

-343 LECNP
+343 LECDP
-348 QFVDVNVHP
+348 HFVDVNVHP

-365 EPGVV
+365 EPGLV

-383 EAGHRSSSTIAG
+383 EAGHRASSTIAG
-395 AALGAI
+395 TALGAI
-401 QVNNSF
+401 KVNNSF
-407 PKSLYQMDLDKSYP
+407 PSSVYQRE
-421 VKLPPNEF
+421 PNKNSFRNLAPDSIFKRVE
-429 PESPETSQIDNV
+429 PDQIDSFG
-441 RNQKFEELKT
+441 NQQFEELKT
-451 PTGGFI
+451 PTGSLAN
-457 DNDREDQ
+457 NDSEDQ
-464 LSSQHPLGAARGQV
+464 LSSQFPLGAARGQV

-506 KLKKQME
+506 KLKKQMA
-513 ASSVVRQVLLIPEII
+513 ASSVARQVLLIPEII

-535 SSLIAEKEQLLKS
+535 TTLITAKAQLFKS

-555 GENAVIIHETPALLG
+555 GDNAIIVHETPALLG
-570 DFNVESL
+570 DFNVKSL
-577 ILDILDELSN
+577 ILDIMDELSN
-587 SGNSEKLEEEITA
+587 SGNSKKLEEEITS
-600 ILSRKACHGSI
+600 ILSRTACHGSI

-659 T
+659 I

>member
-1 MNSSPIKNL
+1 
-10 LSFSLIMRS
+10 
-19 IFLSNSHFR
+19 
-28 IELIYAKYSAMIVEK
+28 MIVEK
-43 HKIQSDQPVI
+43 HKIQHNQPVI

-82 NSIDAGATNILVD
+82 NSIDAGATSILVD
-95 VSDGG
+95 VADGG

-112 MTPTDLPLAVSRHAT
+112 MTPADLPLAVSRHAT
-127 SKLKS
+127 SKLNS

-162 GVKTEAAELTVD
+162 GMETDAAELTVD
-174 AGLVSKIKPIALNRG
+174 AGIISKIKPIALNQG

-214 LKEINKI
+214 LQEINKI
-221 IKSLSIAYPSI
+221 VKSLSIAYPYI

-248 SVVSETGAPE
+248 DTASETGANDT
-258 EALKQRIS
+258 ALKKRIS
-266 RVLDQSF
+266 RVLDPSF
-273 IDNSCV
+273 VENSCV

-285 NFKLSGFVAL
+285 NFKLSGYAAL

-308 YINQRPVKDKILIGA
+308 FINQRPVKDKILIGA
-323 VRAAYSDFLAKDRYP
+323 VKAAYSDFLAKDRYP

-343 LECNP
+343 LECDP
-348 QFVDVNVHP
+348 HFVDVNVHP

-365 EPGVV
+365 EPGLV

-383 EAGHRSSSTIAG
+383 EAGHRASSTIAG
-395 AALGAI
+395 TALGAI
-401 QVNNSF
+401 KVNNSF
-407 PKSLYQMDLDKSYP
+407 PSSVYQRE
-421 VKLPPNEF
+421 PNKNSFRNLAPDSIFKRVE
-429 PESPETSQIDNV
+429 PDQIDSFG
-441 RNQKFEELKT
+441 NQQFEELKT
-451 PTGGFI
+451 PTGSLGN
-457 DNDREDQ
+457 NDSEDQ
-464 LSSQHPLGAARGQV
+464 LSSQFPLGAARGQV

-506 KLKKQME
+506 KLKKQMA
-513 ASSVVRQVLLIPEII
+513 ASSVARQVLLIPEII

-535 SSLIAEKEQLLKS
+535 TTLITAKAQLFKS

-555 GENAVIIHETPALLG
+555 GDNAIIVHETPALLG
-570 DFNVESL
+570 DFNVKSL
-577 ILDILDELSN
+577 ILDIMDELSN
-587 SGNSEKLEEEITA
+587 SGNSKKLEEEITS
-600 ILSRKACHGSI
+600 ILSRTACHGSI

-659 T
+659 I

>member
-1 MNSSPIKNL
+1 
-10 LSFSLIMRS
+10 
-19 IFLSNSHFR
+19 
-28 IELIYAKYSAMIVEK
+28 MIVEK
-43 HKIQSDQPVI
+43 HKIQHNQPVI

-82 NSIDAGATNILVD
+82 NSIDSGATSILVD
-95 VSDGG
+95 VADGG

-112 MTPTDLPLAVSRHAT
+112 MTPADLPLAVSRHAT
-127 SKLKS
+127 SKLNS

-162 GVKTEAAELTVD
+162 GMETDAAELTVD
-174 AGLVSKIKPIALNRG
+174 AGIISKIKPIALNQG

-214 LKEINKI
+214 LQEINKI
-221 IKSLSIAYPSI
+221 VKSLSIAYPYI

-248 SVVSETGAPE
+248 NTASETGANNT
-258 EALKQRIS
+258 ALKKRIS
-266 RVLDQSF
+266 RVLDPSF
-273 IDNSCV
+273 VENSCV

-285 NFKLSGFVAL
+285 NFKLSGYAAL

-308 YINQRPVKDKILIGA
+308 FINQRPVKDKILIGA
-323 VRAAYSDFLAKDRYP
+323 VKAAYSDFLAKDRYP

-343 LECNP
+343 LECDP
-348 QFVDVNVHP
+348 HFVDVNVHP

-365 EPGVV
+365 EPGLV

-383 EAGHRSSSTIAG
+383 EAGHRASSTIAG
-395 AALGAI
+395 TALGAI
-401 QVNNSF
+401 KVNNSF
-407 PKSLYQMDLDKSYP
+407 PSSVYRMD
-421 VKLPPNEF
+421 PNKNSFRNLAPDSIFKRVE
-429 PESPETSQIDNV
+429 PDQIDSFG
-441 RNQKFEELKT
+441 NQQFEELKT
-451 PTGGFI
+451 PTGSLAN
-457 DNDREDQ
+457 NDIENQ
-464 LSSQHPLGAARGQV
+464 LSSQFPLGAARGQV

-506 KLKKQME
+506 KLKKQMA
-513 ASSVVRQVLLIPEII
+513 ASSVARQVLLIPEII

-535 SSLIAEKEQLLKS
+535 TTLITAKAQLFKS

-555 GENAVIIHETPALLG
+555 GDNAIIVHETPALLG
-570 DFNVESL
+570 DFNVKSL
-577 ILDILDELSN
+577 ILDIMDELSN
-587 SGNSEKLEEEITA
+587 SGNSKKLEEEITS
-600 ILSRKACHGSI
+600 ILSRTACHGSI

>member
-1 MNSSPIKNL
+1 
-10 LSFSLIMRS
+10 
-19 IFLSNSHFR
+19 
-28 IELIYAKYSAMIVEK
+28 MIVEK
-43 HKIQSDQPVI
+43 HKIQSVQPVI

-82 NSIDAGATNILVD
+82 NSIDAGATNIDVD
-95 VSDGG
+95 VADGG
-100 KTLIRVTDDGCG
+100 KTLIRVIDDGCG
-112 MTPTDLPLAVSRHAT
+112 MTPADLPLAVSRHAT
-127 SKLKS
+127 SKLNS
-132 NDLFN
+132 NDLFH

-162 GVKTEAAELTVD
+162 GVKTEAAELTID
-174 AGLVSKIKPIALNRG
+174 AGSVSKIKPIALNKG
-189 AVIELRDLFYAT
+189 TVIELRDLFYAT

-214 LKEINKI
+214 LQEINKI

-232 SFKLRDISQ
+232 SFKLRDISN

-248 SVVSETGAPE
+248 NVVSEKGVPE

-266 RVLDQSF
+266 KVLDQSF
-273 IDNSCV
+273 IDNSCIV
-279 IKAERE
+279 KADRE
-285 NFKLSGFVAL
+285 NFRFSGFVAL

-303 NLQHI
+303 NLQQI

-323 VRAAYSDFLAKDRYP
+323 VRTAYSDFLAKDRYP

-370 RGLVISAI
+370 RGLAISAI

-395 AALGAI
+395 AALGAL
-401 QVNNSF
+401 QANNTF
-407 PKSLYQMDLDKSYP
+407 PKSLYQMDLNKNGP
-421 VKLPPNEF
+421 AKLSLNRIL
-429 PESPETSQIDNV
+429 ESPETSQIDSV
-441 RNQKFEELKT
+441 IDQEFDELKA
-451 PTGGFI
+451 PTGSFI
-457 DNDREDQ
+457 DNDIEDQ
-464 LSSQHPLGAARGQV
+464 KSSQYPLGAARGQV
-478 HENYIIAQTED
+478 HENYIIAQTDD

-528 ELSSSDI
+528 ELSNSDI
-535 SSLIAEKEQLLKS
+535 LILIDEKEQLLKY

-555 GENAVIIHETPALLG
+555 GENAIIIHETPAILG

-587 SGNSEKLEEEITA
+587 SENSEKLQEQITS

>member
-1 MNSSPIKNL
+1 M
-10 LSFSLIMRS
+10 FG
-19 IFLSNSHFR
+19 
-28 IELIYAKYSAMIVEK
+28 EK
-43 HKIQSDQPVI
+43 HKINQNQPVI
-53 KQLDEAA
+53 NQLDEAV

-82 NSIDAGATNILVD
+82 NSIDAGAKNISVD
-95 VSDGG
+95 IADGG
-100 KTLIRVTDDGCG
+100 KTLIRVSDDGCG

-127 SKLKS
+127 SKLS
-132 NDLFN
+132 SHDLTN

-152 AVSRL
+152 AISRL
-157 NIKTK
+157 TIKTK
-162 GVKTEAAELTVD
+162 GLETEGAELSID
-174 AGLVSKIKPIALNRG
+174 SGLTSKVKPIASNRG
-189 AVIELRDLFYAT
+189 STIELRDLFYAT

-214 LKEINKI
+214 LQEINKI
-221 IKSLSIAYPSI
+221 VKSIAIAYPYI
-232 SFKLRDISQ
+232 SFVLRDI
-241 NKDRLLF
+241 NDAKDRIIF
-248 SVVSETGAPE
+248 SAVSETGALE
-258 EALKQRIS
+258 DALRKRIS
-266 RVLDQSF
+266 KVLDKSF
-273 IDNSCV
+273 VENSCV
-279 IKAERE
+279 INAERE
-285 NFKLSGFVAL
+285 NFKLSGFAAL

-303 NLQHI
+303 NIQHI
-308 YINQRPVKDKILIGA
+308 YINQRPVKDKILVGA
-323 VRAAYSDFLAKDRYP
+323 IKAAYSDFLAKDRYP

-348 QFVDVNVHP
+348 KFVDVNVHP

-378 RHALA
+378 RHTLA
-383 EAGHRSSSTIAG
+383 EAGHRSSSTIAD
-395 AALGAI
+395 AALGNI
-401 QVNNSF
+401 HVSNSLHR
-407 PKSLYQMDLDKSYP
+407 SL
-421 VKLPPNEF
+421 
-429 PESPETSQIDNV
+429 SQIDLTKNDTLKRPSNGYLESHDPSQIGQV
-441 RNQKFEELKT
+441 RDQQFEEVKIPSGSFT
-451 PTGGFI
+451 
-457 DNDREDQ
+457 DNKRDDH
-464 LSSQHPLGAARGQV
+464 LSSQFPLGAARGQV
-478 HENYIIAQTED
+478 HENYIIAQTEN
-489 SVVIV
+489 SIVIV

-513 ASSVVRQVLLIPEII
+513 AGSVVRQVLLIPEII
-528 ELSSSDI
+528 ELSNSDI
-535 SSLIAEKEQLLKS
+535 SSLIAEKDRLRDA
-548 GLVLEEF
+548 GLVLEGF
-555 GENAVIIHETPALLG
+555 GDNAIIIHETPALLG

-577 ILDILDELSN
+577 ILDIIDELSN
-587 SGNSEKLEEEITA
+587 SGHSKKLEEEITS

>member
-1 MNSSPIKNL
+1 
-10 LSFSLIMRS
+10 
-19 IFLSNSHFR
+19 
-28 IELIYAKYSAMIVEK
+28 MIVEK
-43 HKIQSDQPVI
+43 HKIQHNQPVI

-82 NSIDAGATNILVD
+82 NSIDAGATSILVD
-95 VSDGG
+95 VADGG

-112 MTPTDLPLAVSRHAT
+112 MTPADLPLAVSRHAT
-127 SKLKS
+127 SKLNS

-162 GVKTEAAELTVD
+162 GMETDAAELTVD
-174 AGLVSKIKPIALNRG
+174 AGIISKIKPIALNQG

-214 LKEINKI
+214 LQEINKI
-221 IKSLSIAYPSI
+221 VKSLSIAYPYI

-248 SVVSETGAPE
+248 NTASETGANNT
-258 EALKQRIS
+258 ALKKRIS
-266 RVLDQSF
+266 RVLDPSF
-273 IDNSCV
+273 VENSCA

-285 NFKLSGFVAL
+285 NFKLSGYAAL

-308 YINQRPVKDKILIGA
+308 FINQRPVKDKILIGA
-323 VRAAYSDFLAKDRYP
+323 VKAAYSDFLAKDRYP

-343 LECNP
+343 LECDP
-348 QFVDVNVHP
+348 HFVDVNVHP

-365 EPGVV
+365 EPGLV

-383 EAGHRSSSTIAG
+383 EAGHRASSTIAG
-395 AALGAI
+395 TALGAI
-401 QVNNSF
+401 KVNNSF
-407 PKSLYQMDLDKSYP
+407 PSSVYQRE
-421 VKLPPNEF
+421 PNKNSFRNLAPDSIFKRVE
-429 PESPETSQIDNV
+429 PDQIDSFG
-441 RNQKFEELKT
+441 NQQFEELKT
-451 PTGGFI
+451 PTGSLGN
-457 DNDREDQ
+457 NDSEDQ
-464 LSSQHPLGAARGQV
+464 LSSQFPLGAARGQV

-506 KLKKQME
+506 KLKKQMA
-513 ASSVVRQVLLIPEII
+513 ASSVARQVLLIPEII

-535 SSLIAEKEQLLKS
+535 TTLITAKAQLFKS

-555 GENAVIIHETPALLG
+555 GDNAIIVHETPALLG
-570 DFNVESL
+570 DFNVKSL
-577 ILDILDELSN
+577 ILDIMDELSN
-587 SGNSEKLEEEITA
+587 SGNSKKLEEEITS
-600 ILSRKACHGSI
+600 ILSRTACHGSI

>member
-1 MNSSPIKNL
+1 
-10 LSFSLIMRS
+10 
-19 IFLSNSHFR
+19 
-28 IELIYAKYSAMIVEK
+28 MIVEK
-43 HKIQSDQPVI
+43 HKIQHNQPVI

-82 NSIDAGATNILVD
+82 NSIDAGATSILVD
-95 VSDGG
+95 VADGG

-127 SKLKS
+127 SKLNS

-162 GVKTEAAELTVD
+162 GMETDAAELTVD
-174 AGLVSKIKPIALNRG
+174 AGIISKIKPIALNQG

-214 LKEINKI
+214 LQEINKI
-221 IKSLSIAYPSI
+221 VKSLSIAYPYI

-248 SVVSETGAPE
+248 DTASETGANDT
-258 EALKQRIS
+258 ALEKRIS
-266 RVLDQSF
+266 RVLDPSF
-273 IDNSCV
+273 VENSCA

-285 NFKLSGFVAL
+285 NFKLSGYAAL

-308 YINQRPVKDKILIGA
+308 FINQRPVKDKILIGA
-323 VRAAYSDFLAKDRYP
+323 VKAAYSDFLAKDRYP

-343 LECNP
+343 LECDP
-348 QFVDVNVHP
+348 HFVDVNVHP

-365 EPGVV
+365 EPGLV

-383 EAGHRSSSTIAG
+383 EAGHRASSTIAG
-395 AALGAI
+395 TALGAI
-401 QVNNSF
+401 KVNNSF
-407 PKSLYQMDLDKSYP
+407 PSSVYQRE
-421 VKLPPNEF
+421 PNKNSFRNLAPDSIFKRVE
-429 PESPETSQIDNV
+429 PDQIDSFG
-441 RNQKFEELKT
+441 NQQFEELKT
-451 PTGGFI
+451 PTGSLAN
-457 DNDREDQ
+457 NDSEDQ
-464 LSSQHPLGAARGQV
+464 LSSQFPLGAARGQV

-506 KLKKQME
+506 KLKKQMA
-513 ASSVVRQVLLIPEII
+513 ASSVARQVLLIPEII

-535 SSLIAEKEQLLKS
+535 TTLITAKAQLFKS

-555 GENAVIIHETPALLG
+555 GDNAIIVHETPALLG
-570 DFNVESL
+570 DFNVKSL
-577 ILDILDELSN
+577 ILDIMDELSN
-587 SGNSEKLEEEITA
+587 SGNSKKLEEEITS
-600 ILSRKACHGSI
+600 ILSRTACHGSI

>member
-1 MNSSPIKNL
+1 
-10 LSFSLIMRS
+10 
-19 IFLSNSHFR
+19 
-28 IELIYAKYSAMIVEK
+28 MIVEK
-43 HKIQSDQPVI
+43 HKIQHNQPVI

-60 INRIAAGEVIERPSS
+60 INRIAAGEVVERPSS

-82 NSIDAGATNILVD
+82 NSIDAGATSILVD
-95 VSDGG
+95 VADGG

-127 SKLKS
+127 SKLNS

-162 GVKTEAAELTVD
+162 GMETDAAELTVD
-174 AGLVSKIKPIALNRG
+174 AGIISKIKPIALNQG

-214 LKEINKI
+214 LQEINKI
-221 IKSLSIAYPSI
+221 VKSLSIAYPYI

-248 SVVSETGAPE
+248 NTASETGANNT
-258 EALKQRIS
+258 ALKKRIS
-266 RVLDQSF
+266 RVLDPSF
-273 IDNSCV
+273 VENSCA

-285 NFKLSGFVAL
+285 NFKLSGYAAL

-308 YINQRPVKDKILIGA
+308 FINQRPVKDKILIGA
-323 VRAAYSDFLAKDRYP
+323 VKAAYSDFLAKDRYP

-343 LECNP
+343 LECDP
-348 QFVDVNVHP
+348 HFVDVNVHP

-365 EPGVV
+365 EPGLV

-383 EAGHRSSSTIAG
+383 EAGHRASSTIAG
-395 AALGAI
+395 TALGAI
-401 QVNNSF
+401 KVNNSF
-407 PKSLYQMDLDKSYP
+407 PSSVYQRE
-421 VKLPPNEF
+421 PNKNSFRNLAPDSIFKRVE
-429 PESPETSQIDNV
+429 PDQIDSFG
-441 RNQKFEELKT
+441 NQQFEELKT
-451 PTGGFI
+451 PTGSLAN
-457 DNDREDQ
+457 NDSEDQ
-464 LSSQHPLGAARGQV
+464 LSSQFPLGAARGQV

-506 KLKKQME
+506 KLKKQMA
-513 ASSVVRQVLLIPEII
+513 ASSVARQVLLIPEII

-535 SSLIAEKEQLLKS
+535 TTLITAKAQLFKS

-555 GENAVIIHETPALLG
+555 GDNAIIVHETPALLG
-570 DFNVESL
+570 DFNVKSL
-577 ILDILDELSN
+577 ILDIMDELSN
-587 SGNSEKLEEEITA
+587 SGNSKKLEEEITS
-600 ILSRKACHGSI
+600 ILSRTACHGSI

>member
-1 MNSSPIKNL
+1 
-10 LSFSLIMRS
+10 
-19 IFLSNSHFR
+19 
-28 IELIYAKYSAMIVEK
+28 MIVEK
-43 HKIQSDQPVI
+43 HKIQHNQPVI

-82 NSIDAGATNILVD
+82 NSIDAGATSILVD
-95 VSDGG
+95 VADGG

-127 SKLKS
+127 SKLNS

-157 NIKTK
+157 SIKTK
-162 GVKTEAAELTVD
+162 GMETDAAELTVD
-174 AGLVSKIKPIALNRG
+174 AGIISKIKPIALNQG
-189 AVIELRDLFYAT
+189 TVIELRDLFYAT

-214 LKEINKI
+214 LQEINKI
-221 IKSLSIAYPSI
+221 VKSLSIAYPYI

-248 SVVSETGAPE
+248 NTASETGANDA
-258 EALKQRIS
+258 ALKKRIS
-266 RVLDQSF
+266 RVLDPSF
-273 IDNSCV
+273 VENSCA

-285 NFKLSGFVAL
+285 NFKLSGYAAL

-308 YINQRPVKDKILIGA
+308 FINQRPVKDKILIGA
-323 VRAAYSDFLAKDRYP
+323 VKAAYSDFLAKDRYP

-343 LECNP
+343 LECDP
-348 QFVDVNVHP
+348 HFVDVNVHP

-365 EPGVV
+365 EPGLV

-383 EAGHRSSSTIAG
+383 EAGHRASSTIAG
-395 AALGAI
+395 TALGAI
-401 QVNNSF
+401 KVNNSF
-407 PKSLYQMDLDKSYP
+407 PSFVYQME
-421 VKLPPNEF
+421 PNKNGFRNLAPDSIFKKVE
-429 PESPETSQIDNV
+429 PDQIDSFG
-441 RNQKFEELKT
+441 NQQFEELKT
-451 PTGGFI
+451 PTGSLSN
-457 DNDREDQ
+457 NDSEDQ
-464 LSSQHPLGAARGQV
+464 LSSQFPLGAARGQV

-506 KLKKQME
+506 KLKKQMA
-513 ASSVVRQVLLIPEII
+513 ASSVARQVLLIPEII

-535 SSLIAEKEQLLKS
+535 TTLITAKAQLFKS

-555 GENAVIIHETPALLG
+555 GDNAIIVHETPALLG
-570 DFNVESL
+570 DFNVKSL
-577 ILDILDELSN
+577 ILDIMDELSN
-587 SGNSEKLEEEITA
+587 SGNSKKLEEEITS
-600 ILSRKACHGSI
+600 ILSRTACHGSI

>member
-1 MNSSPIKNL
+1 
-10 LSFSLIMRS
+10 
-19 IFLSNSHFR
+19 
-28 IELIYAKYSAMIVEK
+28 MIVEK
-43 HKIQSDQPVI
+43 HKIRHDQPVI
-53 KQLDEAA
+53 KQLDETA
-60 INRIAAGEVIERPSS
+60 INRIAAGEVVERPSS

-82 NSIDAGATNILVD
+82 NSIDAGAKS
-95 VSDGG
+95 VSIDIADGG
-100 KTLIRVTDDGCG
+100 KTLIRVIDDGCG

-127 SKLKS
+127 SKLS
-132 NDLFN
+132 SDDLFD

-162 GVKTEAAELTVD
+162 GIETEGAELTIE
-174 AGLVSKIKPIALNRG
+174 AGLTSKVKPIALNRG
-189 AVIELRDLFYAT
+189 SVIELRDLFYAT

-214 LKEINKI
+214 LQEINKI
-221 IKSLSIAYPSI
+221 VKSVAIAHPYI
-232 SFKLRDISQ
+232 SFKLRDISDTR
-241 NKDRLLF
+241 DRLIF
-248 SVVSETGAPE
+248 SATAESGNLDD
-258 EALKQRIS
+258 ALRKRIS
-266 RVLDQSF
+266 KVVDSSF
-273 IDNSCV
+273 VENSCA
-279 IKAERE
+279 IRAERE
-285 NFKLSGFVAL
+285 YFRLSGFAAL

-323 VRAAYSDFLAKDRYP
+323 IKAAYSDFLAKDRYP

-343 LECNP
+343 LECAP
-348 QFVDVNVHP
+348 HLVDVNVHP

-365 EPGVV
+365 EPGTV

-383 EAGHRSSSTIAG
+383 EAGHRASSTIADS
-395 AALGAI
+395 ALGAMS
-401 QVNNSF
+401 VNSAF
-407 PKSLYQMDLDKSYP
+407 PTSMYQMNIKENRSGDFSSDVVIEKSETGQTESFGTLGFGELETP
-421 VKLPPNEF
+421 SSSIANESKD
-429 PESPETSQIDNV
+429 ERSSA
-441 RNQKFEELKT
+441 KF
-451 PTGGFI
+451 
-457 DNDREDQ
+457 
-464 LSSQHPLGAARGQV
+464 PLGAARGQV
-478 HENYIIAQTED
+478 HENYIISQTED

-506 KLKKQME
+506 KLKKEME
-513 ASSVVRQVLLIPEII
+513 NNGVKRQVLLIPEVI
-528 ELSSSDI
+528 EMSNLDVER
-535 SSLIAEKEQLLKS
+535 LIVEKDHFLKS
-548 GLVLEEF
+548 GLAIEAF
-555 GENAVIIHETPALLG
+555 GENAVIVHETPVLLG
-570 DFNVESL
+570 DFDVKSI

-587 SGNSEKLEEEITA
+587 NAESKKLEEELTS

-624 LLREMEVTPYSGQ
+624 LLREMEITPYSGQ

-644 YIELKLKDIERLFGR
+644 YIELKLSDIERLFGR